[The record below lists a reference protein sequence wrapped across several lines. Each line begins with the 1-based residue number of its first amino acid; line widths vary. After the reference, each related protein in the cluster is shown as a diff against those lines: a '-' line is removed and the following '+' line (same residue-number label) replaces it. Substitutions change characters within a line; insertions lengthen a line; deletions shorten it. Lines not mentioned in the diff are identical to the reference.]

1 MIKKILVANRGEIA
15 VRVIRACRDLGI
27 DTVAIYSEA
36 DAQSLHVQL
45 ADMAVCVGPPPGRK
59 SYLDMH
65 NIIAA
70 ALGASADA
78 IHPGYGFLSEN
89 AQFARLCETHNII
102 FIGPSPD
109 TIEMAGDKVNARQI
123 VMAAGV
129 PVVPGSP
136 GKVSDVAEARKI
148 ANEIGY
154 PILVKAK
161 GGGGGKGMRVILSE
175 GDLLKS
181 WSEAAGEASAAFG
194 DDGLYIERYMD
205 QIRHVEVQ
213 VIADKSGNVI
223 ALGDRDCTVQ
233 RRHQKLIEEA
243 PCPILSKATREK
255 IFIAAVQAAKAINYF
270 SVGTVE
276 FLYEPATDNFYFIE
290 VNSRI
295 QVEHPVTEV
304 LTNVDLVVEQIK
316 IARGESICIDGRD
329 NGDRG
334 HAIECRINAEDASR
348 DFFPSPG
355 LISRY
360 IVPGGPGIRVDGHC
374 YQGYQFPPQY
384 DSLLAKVIAY
394 GPTREIAVE
403 RMIRALSE
411 FVIEGIKTTIPF
423 QLEVLE
429 DEEFRSGIFTT
440 RFLETRRKT
449 SADIA

>member
-15 VRVIRACRDLGI
+15 VRVIRACRDMGI
-27 DTVAIYSEA
+27 NSVAIYSQA
-36 DAQSLHVQL
+36 DSQSRHVQL
-45 ADMAVCVGPPPGRK
+45 ADEAICVGPPSGRK

-70 ALGASADA
+70 ALGTGADA

-89 AQFARLCETHNII
+89 APFALLCESHDII

-109 TIEMAGDKVNARQI
+109 TIEMAGDKVNARRI

-136 GKVSDVAEARKI
+136 GKVSDVDDARMI

-154 PILVKAK
+154 PVLVKAK
-161 GGGGGKGMRVILSE
+161 GGGGGKGMRVIHSE
-175 GDLLKS
+175 GELLKS
-181 WSEAAGEASAAFG
+181 WSEAAGEAAAAFG
-194 DDGLYIERYMD
+194 DEGLYIERYMD
-205 QIRHVEVQ
+205 NIRHVEVQ
-213 VIADKSGNVI
+213 IIADKSGNVI

-243 PCPILSKATREK
+243 PCPVLSEATRQK
-255 IFIAAVQAAKAINYF
+255 IFAMAVQAAKAINYF

-276 FLYEPATDNFYFIE
+276 FLYEPASDNFYFIE

-295 QVEHPVTEV
+295 QVEHPITEV

-316 IARGESICIDGRD
+316 ISQGEVFDFND
-329 NGDRG
+329 LKNVDRG

-355 LISRY
+355 VISRY
-360 IVPGGPGIRVDGHC
+360 IPPGGPGIRVDGHC
-374 YQGYQFPPQY
+374 YQGYEFPPQY
-384 DSLLAKVIAY
+384 DSLLAKVIAH
-394 GPTREIAVE
+394 GPTRQIAVE
-403 RMIRALSE
+403 RMNRALSE
-411 FVIEGIKTTIPF
+411 FVIEGIETTIPF
-423 QLEVLE
+423 HLEVLQ
-429 DEEFRSGIFTT
+429 DAEFRSGKFTT
-440 RFLETRRKT
+440 RFLEKRRKSSVGMT
-449 SADIA
+449 